1 MKCIDPA
8 AMAAKDRLAEIAD
21 LLARG
26 VQRFL
31 RRGIKLSNIE
41 QNSQVRLAALGL
53 GEAPCGSGALSPQSR
68 KPA

>member
-1 MKCIDPA
+1 MSTHDPTT
-8 AMAAKDRLAEIAD
+8 MTPTERLSEIGE

-26 VQRFL
+26 IQRFL
-31 RRGIKLSNIE
+31 AAQCKAFGEPR
-41 QNSQVRLAALGL
+41 NSQVRLAALGL